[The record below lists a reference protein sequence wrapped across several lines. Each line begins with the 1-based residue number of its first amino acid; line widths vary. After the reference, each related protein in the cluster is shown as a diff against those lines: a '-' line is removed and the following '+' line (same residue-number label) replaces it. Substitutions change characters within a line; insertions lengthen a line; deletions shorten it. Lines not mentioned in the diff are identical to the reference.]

1 MFFPLCL
8 IAEQHADAE
17 KHRKWT
23 VIRTKLS
30 ASLSV
35 CECVDFNFT
44 SAVLFKTYTPS
55 SWKFGSYMLK
65 TCHDNKISLEFTVKL
80 SNTYWP

>member
-1 MFFPLCL
+1 MFFPPCL

-23 VIRTKLS
+23 VIQTKLS
-30 ASLSV
+30 ASPSV
-35 CECVDFNFT
+35 CERVDFISLLLSFLKPT
-44 SAVLFKTYTPS
+44 QPS
-55 SWKFGSYMLK
+55 SWKFGTYMLK